1 MSSTDRPAP
10 PGTGSPAPPGTDSPV
25 PPGTGW
31 PDDPAT
37 PATPVAGSPAAVRR
51 LAATAGT
58 LAELVA
64 RESVCRACP
73 RLVAWREQVAT
84 AKRRSFQDERY
95 WGRPIPGWGAERPR
109 VLIVGLAPAAHG
121 ANRTGRMFT
130 GDSSATWLVRAMH
143 RAGFASQ
150 PTSLR
155 RGDGLR
161 LLDAYMTAPVRCA
174 PPGNKPTARE
184 LARCLPYLEREVAV
198 LRDVR
203 VLVALG
209 RIAFDVCRRLLRR
222 SGADLRGVSFG
233 HGACY
238 EFGGGR
244 PALVASYHPSRQN
257 TNTGKLT
264 EPMLDAVFRA
274 ARALVDRDAARTAA
288 G

>member
-1 MSSTDRPAP
+1 M
-10 PGTGSPAPPGTDSPV
+10 PGFG
-25 PPGTGW
+25 
-31 PDDPAT
+31 DPR
-37 PATPVAGSPAAVRR
+37 AA
-51 LAATAGT
+51 L
-58 LAELVA
+58 
-64 RESVCRACP
+64 
-73 RLVAWREQVAT
+73 
-84 AKRRSFQDERY
+84 
-95 WGRPIPGWGAERPR
+95 
-109 VLIVGLAPAAHG
+109 LIVGLAPAAHG

-161 LLDAYMTAPVRCA
+161 LLGAYMTAPVRCA

-238 EFGGGR
+238 EFDGGR